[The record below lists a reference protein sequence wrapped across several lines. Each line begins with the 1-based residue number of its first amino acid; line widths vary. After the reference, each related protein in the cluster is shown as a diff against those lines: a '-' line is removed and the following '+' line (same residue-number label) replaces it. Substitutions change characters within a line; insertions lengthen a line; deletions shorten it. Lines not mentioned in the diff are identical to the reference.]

1 MALAAL
7 AAPVL
12 GSVAKGFVGG
22 ALEKV
27 LGGGGSSQNKQDSS
41 IIAKFLGGDQK
52 SEGTQKGGDLVS
64 GLLGSLLNGIA

>member
-12 GSVAKGFVGG
+12 GSVAKELVGG
-22 ALEKV
+22 ALK
-27 LGGGGSSQNKQDSS
+27 GGGSSGDKQGQGSN

-52 SEGTQKGGDLVS
+52 SEGTEKGGGLVS
-64 GLLGSLLNGIA
+64 GLLGSVLDGIA